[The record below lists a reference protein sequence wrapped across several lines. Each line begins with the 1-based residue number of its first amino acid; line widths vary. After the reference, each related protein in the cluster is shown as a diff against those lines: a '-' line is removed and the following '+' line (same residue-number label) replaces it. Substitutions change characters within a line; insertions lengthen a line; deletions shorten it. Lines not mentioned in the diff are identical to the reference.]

1 MNINSF
7 LRVFSRVVT
16 LLLVLPLHETAHALV
31 ARWFGD
37 DTAERQGRIT
47 LNPFAHL
54 DPLGSILIVISG
66 FGWAKPVPINPLRMK
81 KQKAGIALTA
91 LAGPVSNLLA
101 AFVSILIWAIL
112 LCTESGITAW
122 VSGTAS
128 PMYSVLMLL
137 YFLFSVNIGLA
148 MFNLIPIPPLDGFNV
163 LRYFT
168 GEKFDRW
175 FYTHQQY
182 VQWGFLIVI
191 VILNYIPSQ
200 YNILAI
206 ATNFVSDKMFD
217 LVLQIPMHK
226 WGMG

>member
-1 MNINSF
+1 MDITDF
-7 LRVFSRVVT
+7 LKGFSRVIT

-31 ARWFGD
+31 AKWFGD

-54 DPLGSILIVISG
+54 DPLGSILIVLTG

-81 KQKAGIALTA
+81 KYRAGIALTA

-101 AFVSILIWAIL
+101 SFVSILVWAVL
-112 LCTESGITAW
+112 LCTESGMTAW
-122 VSGTAS
+122 VTGEIT

-137 YFLFSVNIGLA
+137 YFLFNVNIGLA
-148 MFNLIPIPPLDGFNV
+148 MFNLIPVPPLDGFNV

-175 FYTHQQY
+175 VYTHQQY
-182 VQWGFLIVI
+182 LQYGFLAVI
-191 VILNYIPSQ
+191 LVLNYIPSK
-200 YNILAI
+200 YNILSI
-206 ATNFVSDKMFD
+206 STGFISEKMFD
-217 LVLQIPMHK
+217 LVFQIPMHK
-226 WGMG
+226 WGIA